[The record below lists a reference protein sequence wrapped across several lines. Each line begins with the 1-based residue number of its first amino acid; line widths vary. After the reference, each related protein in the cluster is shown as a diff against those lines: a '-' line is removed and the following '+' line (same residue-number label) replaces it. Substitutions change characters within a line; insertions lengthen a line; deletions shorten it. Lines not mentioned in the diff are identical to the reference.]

1 MLKKTFLVL
10 ITGILLLGGFEY
22 SLAQNTDAASEI
34 DKQLQAA
41 AGKSGAGFDNP
52 VDPRQGVFLIIRYAL
67 GLLGFVFLLLTL
79 YAGFLWM
86 TAGGDESKI
95 EKSKSILTASVIGLI
110 IILLSY
116 SLTTFVFKVV
126 LLEDAP
132 FRRYP

>member
-1 MLKKTFLVL
+1 MFKKTFLVL
-10 ITGILLLGGFEY
+10 IAGVLLLGGFEHC
-22 SLAQNTDAASEI
+22 LAQNTGAASEM
-34 DKQLQAA
+34 DRQLQAA
-41 AGKSGAGFDNP
+41 AGKEGAGFDKP
-52 VDPRQGVFLIIRYAL
+52 VDPREGVFLIIRYAL

-86 TAGGDESKI
+86 TAGGDETNI
-95 EKSKSILTASVIGLI
+95 EKAKKILTASVIGLA

>member
-1 MLKKTFLVL
+1 MFKKIFLVL
-10 ITGILLLGGFEY
+10 IAGALLLGGFEY
-22 SLAQNTDAASEI
+22 CLAQNTGAAGEI
-34 DKQLQAA
+34 ERQLQAA
-41 AGKSGAGFDNP
+41 AGEQGAGFDKP

-67 GLLGFVFLLLTL
+67 GLLGFVFLVLTL

-86 TAGGDESKI
+86 TAGGDEGNI
-95 EKSKSILTASVIGLI
+95 EKAKKILTASVIGLI

-116 SLTTFVFKVV
+116 SFTVFVFKTV